1 MALKTF
7 GSNATNS
14 LRAVQFHP
22 SADVM
27 TGSDLALFNA
37 LIQPNYGGAHPNSGK
52 LGTYA
57 SRDGQFFVPGRG
69 WVKLFMNDWLVV
81 DTTTGYPFVLSA
93 NAVTSGPY
101 THS

>member
-27 TGSDLALFNA
+27 TDSDLALFNA
-37 LIQPNYGGAHPNSGK
+37 QIQPNYGGAHPNSGK
-52 LGTYA
+52 LNNYI
-57 SRDGQFFVPGRG
+57 SRSGQFFVPQRG
-69 WVKLFMNDWLVV
+69 WVKVLPGDWLVV
-81 DTTTGYPFVLSA
+81 DTTTGYPFVLSQ
-93 NAVTSGPY
+93 NAVASGPY